1 MLSHVPDPANSKWAK
16 ECTLEKVITSELIKV
31 CTNVYKLQLTVQQL
45 HFHLK
50 QGEQNFQVQL
60 NNSSETEEEEPILVE
75 VEELLT
81 SCDNHTSI
89 DASPQTNMS
98 PLSEGEM
105 QLYPLTTY
113 IKSFSHDSDRSNT
126 QSSLDTNTTVDYISS
141 HGHMEEEE
149 EEEEEFEEIIDFFPS
164 QSIVLGPLD
173 IGGKLTLDAVKI
185 PCNDFF
191 SSNF

>member
-1 MLSHVPDPANSKWAK
+1 MSK
-16 ECTLEKVITSELIKV
+16 LIKV
-31 CTNVYKLQLTVQQL
+31 YITMYKLQFDVQQL

-50 QGEQNFQVQL
+50 QGEANFQVQPS
-60 NNSSETEEEEPILVE
+60 NSRETEEEEPILVD
-75 VEELLT
+75 VEELPT
-81 SCDNHTSI
+81 NCDKHTSI
-89 DASPQTNMS
+89 DVSPQTNMS

-149 EEEEEFEEIIDFFPS
+149 EEEEEFEEIMDFFPS

-185 PCNDFF
+185 PCSDFF
-191 SSNF
+191 SSNL